1 MKIYPSNVIKK
12 KSNLQNNGQYDLL
25 FKNLKTYKCIYS
37 YIYREIVNC

>member
-12 KSNLQNNGQYDLL
+12 KSNLQNNGQYDL
-25 FKNLKTYKCIYS
+25 KNLKTYKCIYS